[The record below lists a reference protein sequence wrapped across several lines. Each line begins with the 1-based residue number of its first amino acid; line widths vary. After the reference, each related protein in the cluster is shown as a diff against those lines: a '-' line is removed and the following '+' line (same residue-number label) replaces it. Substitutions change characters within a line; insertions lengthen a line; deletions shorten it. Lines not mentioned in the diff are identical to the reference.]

1 MDELDLAFAAASEQA
16 QLLRAREVSSRELV
30 ELYLARIA
38 RLDAPLGSYVTLL
51 EDRARAAAATAD
63 DRLVAGD
70 DVGPLHGVP
79 VSIKD
84 LHFLAGARLT
94 MGTASWA
101 DFVAP
106 VDEVGVARLLAAGA
120 IPLGK
125 TNVSELGSTAHT
137 ETALLGACATPWDA
151 SRNAGG
157 SSGGAGAALAAG
169 LCALA
174 QGSDGGGSIRIPAA
188 VNGVV
193 GLKPARD
200 RISLGPL
207 VGETSFGLSTSGALT
222 RTVAD
227 AALALD
233 VMAGPSPGDPGMAP
247 PPSRPFQRE
256 VGEDPAPGRIG
267 VTRQAPFTP
276 DGLHP
281 SVEAAL
287 DHAVEVLEG
296 LGHRVEEVVLPVSED
311 LAEQLRVIWSSS
323 IAAQPF
329 DQSRYEPV
337 NRYLVEVANR
347 HAAPAVPRAQFAL
360 QSHARASVQA
370 TAHLDAVLAPVVT
383 GPSRPNGHYRGWEGE
398 EIFLDQT
405 AWVALTPF
413 VNITGQPAISLPLYH
428 HEDVGPVGVQLV
440 GRPWD
445 EAGLLR
451 LAAQVERAVPWR
463 DRVPPGVG

>member
-1 MDELDLAFAAASEQA
+1 VDELELAMAPATEQA
-16 QLLRAREVSSRELV
+16 RLLRAREISSRELV

-38 RLDAPLGSYVTLL
+38 RLDATLGSYVTVL
-51 EDRARAAAATAD
+51 EDRARGAARAAD
-63 DRLVAGD
+63 QRLAAGE

-79 VSIKD
+79 ISIKD
-84 LHFLAGARLT
+84 LHFLEGARLT

-101 DFVAP
+101 DNVAP
-106 VDEVGVARLLAAGA
+106 MDEVGVARLLAAGA

-125 TNVSELGSTAHT
+125 TNVPELGTIAHT
-137 ETALLGACATPWDA
+137 DTSLLGPCATPWDP

-247 PPSRPFQRE
+247 PPARPFLEE
-256 VGEDPAPGRIG
+256 VAGDPAPGRIG

-276 DGLHP
+276 DGLHH

-287 DHAVEVLEG
+287 DRAIEVLEG
-296 LGHRVEEVVLPVSED
+296 LGHRVEEVELPVSED

-323 IAAQPF
+323 LAAQPF
-329 DQSRYEPV
+329 DQDRYEPV

-360 QSHARASVQA
+360 QSHARAAVRA
-370 TAHLDAVLAPVVT
+370 TAHLDAVLAPVVS
-383 GPSRPNGHYRGWEGE
+383 GPSRPTDHYRDWDGE
-398 EIFLDQT
+398 AIFLDQT

-413 VNITGQPAISLPLYH
+413 VNVTGQPAISLPLYH
-428 HEDVGPVGVQLV
+428 DDDVGPVGVQLI

-451 LAAQVERAVPWR
+451 LAAQVERAAPWHHHVAPAAR
-463 DRVPPGVG
+463 